1 MAVIDLNDGKK
12 IKDAPDISQNLQGP
26 LQTTPKDL
34 TQGRIIDLDTGKFV
48 QPKSAQ
54 QIEQP
59 EQLPEGNFID
69 AITEPFQ
76 AIATSA
82 IATPVIGLSG
92 IASSIANQDASKGGE
107 FVTKALE
114 SVQEVSAPRTQAGQ
128 DSLQTLGDLIKS
140 GVDLVNFPISG
151 LAGLAELITGQGLD
165 KAVSTIKGVQDD
177 GLGKTLGRRT
187 FEETASPAAAALV
200 QTLPDA
206 ALEIAGFKGLRSAKA
221 SAPEQIS
228 KAVQSEAE
236 RKSALIASDAATQT
250 GVDLFPAQQT
260 LNPTD
265 IERQSF
271 IAQLPEGA
279 VKARESLGFQN
290 QQALEAVDSVLNQL
304 APAESVGGAASKFRS
319 ASQKAIEN
327 EKLLRR
333 EKASP
338 LYNQAFDNGADVNLA
353 PINDL
358 IESKLSDLPETGEIS
373 KSIKRAQQLIKPKM
387 AKGEAVPPTLKRL
400 HNAKIEIDQMINK
413 VGDGSVG
420 NTTKREL
427 VGIQKELIKEIN
439 KASPLYE
446 SASAEF
452 SNLSGPVNAIV
463 DSPIGKIANLNDT
476 QLKQVAKQIFDPS
489 ETNPDVIR
497 RAKQTIEAADPEAWN
512 IILRAELER
521 RMGSIRADLGDTTN
535 ISAVE
540 NVPSQLFNSLFGNK
554 KSRDVLFN
562 SVTGDTKK
570 NLKYLETA
578 LRRASK
584 GRPGGSQTGIRAE
597 ISRELKGGIFQS
609 LREFIKAPID
619 TVAGVGEEAAFN
631 TRVRALSEVLFD
643 PTWKDDMKELR
654 SLPPASTKAKRILD
668 RVLSSA
674 LITAPTQQQEEK

>member
-1 MAVIDLNDGKK
+1 M
-12 IKDAPDISQNLQGP
+12 P
-26 LQTTPKDL
+26 
-34 TQGRIIDLDTGKFV
+34 IIDLSTGELTDE
-48 QPKSAQ
+48 QPLQLGVNPAEQESSNQQTTGGIIDLETGELVSAESAQ
-54 QIEQP
+54 QSEQP
-59 EQLPEGNFID
+59 KQLPEGNFID

-82 IATPVIGLSG
+82 IASPVIGLGG
-92 IASSIANQDASKGGE
+92 IVSSIANQDASKGGQ
-107 FVTKALE
+107 FVAEALK
-114 SVQEVSAPRTQAGQ
+114 SVQDVSAPRTQAGQ
-128 DSLQTLGDLIKS
+128 GSLQTLGDLIKS
-140 GVDLVNFPISG
+140 GIDLANFPISG
-151 LAGLAELITGQGLD
+151 LAGLTELITGQGLEQ
-165 KAVSTIKGVQDD
+165 AVSTIKGIQDK
-177 GLGKTLGRRT
+177 GLGKTAGQRV
-187 FEETASPAAAALV
+187 FEETGSPTAATLAE
-200 QTLPDA
+200 TLPDA
-206 ALEIAGFKGLRSAKA
+206 ALEVAGFKGLRSAKA

-228 KAVQSEAE
+228 KAVQSETE
-236 RKSALIASDAATQT
+236 RKAALIASDAAENT
-250 GVDLFPAQQT
+250 GINLFPAQQT

-271 IAQLPEGA
+271 ISQLPEGA
-279 VKARESLGFQN
+279 VKAREQLGFQN
-290 QQALEAVDSVLNQL
+290 QEALKAVDNVLNQL

-319 ASQKAIEN
+319 AAQKSIEN
-327 EKLLRR
+327 EKTLRR

-338 LYNQAFDNGADVNLA
+338 LYNQAFDSGADVNLN
-353 PINDL
+353 PVNDL
-358 IESKLSDLPETGEIS
+358 IESKLLDLPETGEIS
-373 KSIKRAQQLIKPKM
+373 KSIKRAQQLIKPKIT
-387 AKGEAVPPTLKRL
+387 KGQLIAPTLKRL

-413 VGDGSVG
+413 VGEGSVG

-427 VGIQKELIKEIN
+427 VGIQKELITEIN
-439 KASPLYE
+439 KASPMYE
-446 SASAEF
+446 NASTEF
-452 SNLSGPVNAIV
+452 GKLSGPVSAVV

-489 ETNPDVIR
+489 ETNPDVVR
-497 RAKQTIEAADPEAWN
+497 RAKQTIEAADPDAWN

-584 GRPGGSQTGIRAE
+584 GRPGGSQTGIRTE

-609 LREFIKAPID
+609 LREFVKAPIN

-631 TRVRALSEVLFD
+631 ARVRALSEVLFD
-643 PTWKDDMKELR
+643 STWKDDMKELR

-674 LITAPTQQQEEK
+674 LITAPTQQQENK